1 VIVPQLSDSSQV
13 QHTEQ
18 ILTYPELVARFR
30 ALLDTIALERRQAGG
45 RVVIGIDELDKLG
58 DAQAAERFLNDLK
71 VVFNIR
77 GCHFLVAVSEDAL
90 TAFGRHVVDIRTA
103 FDSAFDQLV
112 AVRPLDR
119 EQARKLLELRGVWL
133 PDPYL
138 WVCQILSGGLPRDLL
153 RTVMSLAT
161 DRTLHNTTDLRTLVH
176 RLIEDDARTV
186 LSAQSRHT
194 SALTSAQ
201 APAIARWIASASEAQ
216 IHADAWEEV
225 LGNAPLTT
233 AADDE
238 VTKTVTQLRAYLA
251 LGAAILRTFDGR
263 IPDRLSRRI
272 EALRDAGPEPVD
284 RLTAARAKLAAEPEA
299 AWAAVNGYRQEVLG
313 LAAIPAPQ

>member
-1 VIVPQLSDSSQV
+1 M
-13 QHTEQ
+13 
-18 ILTYPELVARFR
+18 ARFR
-30 ALLDTIALERRQAGG
+30 ALLDMIALERRHAGG

-71 VVFNIR
+71 VVFGIR
-77 GCHFLVAVSEDAL
+77 GCHFLVAVSKDAL

-112 AVRPLDR
+112 AVRPLDLA
-119 EQARKLLELRGVWL
+119 QARRLLELRGVWL

-161 DRTLHNTTDLRTLVH
+161 DRALHNTTDMRALVL

-186 LSAQSRHT
+186 LSAQSRHA
-194 SALTSAQ
+194 SALTSPQ
-201 APAIARWIASASEAQ
+201 APAVARWIASASEAPTR
-216 IHADAWEEV
+216 ADAWEEV
-225 LGNAPLTT
+225 LGNTPLGT
-233 AADDE
+233 AGEYE
-238 VTKTVTQLRAYLA
+238 VAKALTQVRAYLG
-251 LGAAILRTFDGR
+251 LGAALLRTFADD
-263 IPDRLSRRI
+263 ISDRLPRRLQ
-272 EALRDAGPEPVD
+272 ALRDAGPELID

-299 AWAAVNGYRQEVLG
+299 VWTAVNRYRQEALG
-313 LAAIPAPQ
+313 LAPLPDPH